1 MSLADERERLQA
13 LLDAHYPYGEVR
25 LEEIAEG
32 YARLR
37 KVIDRTHLRMGG
49 TVAGPALMALADVA
63 AFLALQPP
71 AMDRVDAVTSQLSIH
86 FLSRPSA
93 RDVVAEARILRCGRF
108 QAVAEV
114 RIFSDGDPQP
124 VAHAMVTYALPRR

>member
-1 MSLADERERLQA
+1 MSTDERERFQA

-25 LEEIAEG
+25 IEEIGEG
-32 YARLR
+32 HAKLR
-37 KVIDRTHLRMGG
+37 KLIGPAHLRMGG

-63 AFLALQPP
+63 AFLALQAPG
-71 AMDRVDAVTSQLSIH
+71 MHRVDAVTSQLTIH

-93 RDVVAEARILRCGRF
+93 RDVVADARILRCGRI

-114 RIFSDGDPQP
+114 RICSDGDPQP
-124 VAHAMVTYALPRR
+124 VAHAMVTYALPRP